1 MVEIAQQAFETIIMT
16 EQNGGVEPNSPTS
29 SVDDTSWEVL
39 SDSSTQARDG
49 SEATIV
55 EKKMYAAP
63 PQDSVRQ
70 SDHNMTTT
78 ATSDNGGKI
87 SPSYASQQI
96 YMSNTFSSQSSG
108 VCNIQ
113 EVMDVEAED
122 IDAFVEN
129 QVDESLKCDGNIMGT
144 QVQAPPQD
152 SKHNMTEISKSDT
165 SSSERNRVSDV
176 QDVMDVEDVDG
187 SLGSD
192 GNIMDIDG
200 NSETSTTDS
209 YSIGTSDS
217 DDIMKELQDDDKAST
232 ASRHF
237 DVNLV
242 VQNIELGA
250 PVINQVKGRDC
261 VLIVGKTGTGKSTLI
276 QALAGKKFVEHEH
289 ISSLEMNVSKK
300 VYEAIDP
307 LPGFQIGHERM
318 SKTSTI
324 ECYDPS
330 SDGMSTVEDSGLVFL
345 DSPGFEDT
353 RGHEIDIA
361 TSALLSQVASHCK
374 SLKFVIM
381 ISYVSLLED
390 RGNAIR
396 SVLRLIRNFTRNFE
410 EEWKSFMFLFTHS
423 NEIKGVPDNIVGA
436 KNSLHKEIVSATYLP
451 TCLHTSILF
460 TITYFLLY
468 SPCILDSND

>member
-1 MVEIAQQAFETIIMT
+1 MVEIAQQALETIIMT
-16 EQNGGVEPNSPTS
+16 EQNGGVEPNSPTL

-39 SDSSTQARDG
+39 SDSSTQAHDG
-49 SEATIV
+49 SEATIA

-96 YMSNTFSSQSSG
+96 YISNTFSSESSG

-129 QVDESLKCDGNIMGT
+129 QVDESLKCDGNIMDT

-152 SKHNMTEISKSDT
+152 SRHNMTEIYITDT
-165 SSSERNRVSDV
+165 SSSERNGVSDV
-176 QDVMDVEDVDG
+176 QDVMDVEDDVVDEGSHNVVDG
-187 SLGSD
+187 SLDD

-232 ASRHF
+232 TSRHF

-250 PVINQVKGRDC
+250 PVINQVEGRDC

-330 SDGMSTVEDSGLVFL
+330 SDGMSTVEGSGLVFL

-361 TSALLSQVASHCK
+361 TSALLSQVAGHCK

-390 RGNAIR
+390 RGNAMR

-423 NEIKGVPDNIVGA
+423 NEIKGVPDNIDGA
-436 KNSLHKEIVSATYLP
+436 KNSLHEEIVSATYLP
-451 TCLHTSILF
+451 T
-460 TITYFLLY
+460 Y
-468 SPCILDSND
+468 